1 MRTAR
6 ANLENDETEGKRAKQ
21 SVWRRKMSDKKK
33 TTRALVAEK
42 LEVPNV
48 TKTKAGLE
56 DTIRNALNC
65 ASRENA
71 SDTPDFVLAQY
82 LMDCLKAFEAATTAR
97 ERWYGRLPSGQPE
110 SPFGGGARG

>member
-1 MRTAR
+1 
-6 ANLENDETEGKRAKQ
+6 LETDETEGKRAKQ

-33 TTRALVAEK
+33 TTRALVAEQRG
-42 LEVPNV
+42 VPNEE
-48 TKTKAGLE
+48 KTKAGLK

-82 LMDCLKAFEAATTAR
+82 LMDCLEAFEAATTAR
-97 ERWYGRLPSGQPE
+97 ERWYGRLPSEQSG
-110 SPFGGGARG
+110 SPFGGGAHG